1 MIARA
6 GTWPNHGDSH
16 GHGSAVPQAASRATP
31 SDAMLQMHRAM
42 NRLRSTGDLDR
53 DVFALMRPDHEGAG
67 AMARLHLD
75 VARMRH

>member
-1 MIARA
+1 
-6 GTWPNHGDSH
+6 
-16 GHGSAVPQAASRATP
+16 
-31 SDAMLQMHRAM
+31 MLQMHRAM

-53 DVFALMRPDHEGAG
+53 DVVALMRSDHENAG